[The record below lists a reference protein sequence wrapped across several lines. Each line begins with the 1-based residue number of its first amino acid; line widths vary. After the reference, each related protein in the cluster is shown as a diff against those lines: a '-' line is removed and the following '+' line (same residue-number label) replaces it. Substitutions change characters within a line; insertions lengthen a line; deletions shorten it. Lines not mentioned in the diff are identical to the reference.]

1 MFSKKLILFFTACS
15 DQKEF
20 NLADNK
26 YLSFSLTW
34 FKNYHYESKQ
44 NLVKYNENT
53 TNLSI

>member
-26 YLSFSLTW
+26 YLSFSSTW
-34 FKNYHYESKQ
+34 FKNYHYDSKQ